1 VRIAHALQMPV
12 LQQGGVEVLVRTLIA
27 DALPD
32 DQIFLV
38 SQDAPSELEAAGWLD
53 RLAGHLPIPAGDIS
67 KSWTRELAC
76 WLKDHNIDVCHF
88 HLAGTYDWNWKIRS
102 LLNCPITTVAKAGFP
117 TVTTNHSATCFFAA
131 SRTFKPTWRNW
142 AAAVKV
148 WPGKARQLS
157 AVSWEASVS
166 QHDLAVSQRYFPV
179 FHQKLIQ
186 VYHSRIDST
195 RLTTVPPPSKIVLNV
210 ATIAF
215 HKGQHLL
222 VEAFAQIADNFPEW
236 QLKLVGYSAE
246 KACVERIQSVIRE
259 GKLKSRVH
267 LCGPDPDPTRFF
279 EDAEIY
285 VQPSLVEGL
294 GLSLQEAM
302 FHGRACIGS
311 STGGIPE
318 LIDNPA
324 VGVLFPAGD
333 IAALAKSLARLMAD
347 PVQRTR
353 LGTAA
358 RSSILER
365 GMTRQ
370 AMSSNYR
377 ALYFQAIHSR

>member
-1 VRIAHALQMPV
+1 MRIAHALQMPV

-38 SQDAPSELEAAGWLD
+38 SADAPSELEAAGWLD
-53 RLAGHLPIPAGDIS
+53 RLTGHLPIPAGEIS
-67 KSWTRELAC
+67 KSWTRGLAC
-76 WLKDHNIDVCHF
+76 WLKNQNIDVCHF

-102 LLNCPITTVAKAGFP
+102 VVDCPITTTARAGIV
-117 TVTTNHSATCFFAA
+117 TVSTNHQAVCYFDRSVEP
-131 SRTFKPTWRNW
+131 RPTWRRW
-142 AAAVKV
+142 AAAARV
-148 WPGKARQLS
+148 WPGKFHQIS
-157 AVSWEASVS
+157 VVSWEASVS
-166 QHDLAVSQRYFPV
+166 QHDLAVSRRYFPM
-179 FHQKLIQ
+179 FGRKLIQ
-186 VYHSRIDST
+186 VYHSRLDAT
-195 RLTTVPPPSKIVLNV
+195 QPTTSAPASRTVLNV
-210 ATIAF
+210 ATLAF
-215 HKGQHLL
+215 RKGQHLL
-222 VEAFAQIADNFPEW
+222 VEAFAQIADDFPEW
-236 QLKLVGYSAE
+236 QLKLVGYHAE
-246 KACVERIQSVIRE
+246 QACVERIHAVIRD
-259 GKLKSRVH
+259 GKLENRVQ
-267 LCGPDPDPTRFF
+267 LCGPDPDPSGYYQ
-279 EDAEIY
+279 DAEIY
-285 VQPSLVEGL
+285 VQPSLLEGL

-311 STGGIPE
+311 TIGGIPE
-318 LIDNPA
+318 LIDNPT

-333 IAALAKSLARLMAD
+333 IAALANSLAQLMAD

-377 ALYFQAIHSR
+377 NLYLQAIHSQ